1 MALKET
7 LNGFSQTKETCCKV
21 SNENKTHKYSAKNQF
36 ENGHCNCKT
45 LKCKIVYD
53 DIVFD

>member
-21 SNENKTHKYSAKNQF
+21 SNENKTHKYSAKKSAWKLAMLLYIF
-36 ENGHCNCKT
+36 KM
-45 LKCKIVYD
+45 
-53 DIVFD
+53 